1 MQTLDFKIA
10 GRRAKSFSEDE
21 ERLARHHTWV
31 AVAVGGGALLGAG
44 ASVYGAN
51 KQSKAVQDAASK
63 NNDAQAAQNAAA
75 WSNYLMTRGVNP
87 AGAATGQIPQGAQA
101 INARLPLW
109 ATANFKR
116 PGTTAGWRKK
126 GSVGAPNTLYR
137 GGGMPAGA
145 IPDPV
150 APAGS
155 SGGNS
160 RLKDALI
167 GNPLGIGGKDRSFFD
182 PLGIF

>member
-1 MQTLDFKIA
+1 MTLELFPVFIA
-10 GRRAKSFSEDE
+10 TFVLSG
-21 ERLARHHTWV
+21 TGM
-31 AVAVGGGALLGAG
+31 AVLGAGVLGAG
-44 ASVYGAN
+44 ASIYGAN
-51 KQSKAVQDAASK
+51 KQSKAVRDAASK
-63 NNDAQAAQNAAA
+63 NNEAQAAQNAAA

-137 GGGMPAGA
+137 GGGMPAA
-145 IPDPV
+145 PV
-150 APAGS
+150 ADPAASVGS

-160 RLKDALI
+160 RIKDALI
-167 GNPLGIGGKDRSFFD
+167 GNPLGLGGKDRSFFD

>member
-1 MQTLDFKIA
+1 MIFEALPVFLATFGLSATAAAVLGA
-10 GRRAKSFSEDE
+10 GA
-21 ERLARHHTWV
+21 
-31 AVAVGGGALLGAG
+31 LGAG
-44 ASVYGAN
+44 ASIYGAN
-51 KQSKAVQDAASK
+51 KQSKAVQNAASQ
-63 NNDAQAAQNAAA
+63 NNAAQAAQNAAA

-116 PGTTAGWRKK
+116 PGTTGGWRKK

-137 GGGMPAGA
+137 GGGAPAGA
-145 IPDPV
+145 LPEAI
-150 APAGS
+150 AAQGGAG
-155 SGGNS
+155 GGNS